1 LADPLE
7 GVEYGTGKA
16 KIMRRADG
24 TLWINSF
31 AHGRTVYDLRFDYR
45 AAKAAIERA
54 PKEHAEERFERVI
67 LAGDLSEN
75 EIERLRNDAA
85 GISGAARRALE
96 ARVRRARQE
105 QLAARARE
113 EHERRIAERR
123 DPRPQIPAPAPD
135 APFLPQMQVLNEVL
149 ANSCSAEPPMRD
161 AEGWV
166 VQVRTRRILSLHALT
181 THGAN
186 HEDTNATRLPAPEQP
201 LLYRLDEPA
210 LAELIERQIEYVDE
224 THRSVHLASVA
235 GIRGTYSKG
244 GVRGSLLCRKPQ

>member
-1 LADPLE
+1 MAGREEADGSLVLTVTSSKLA
-7 GVEYGTGKA
+7 GRSVAGGSGTGWPWL
-16 KIMRRADG
+16 RSSRA
-24 TLWINSF
+24 
-31 AHGRTVYDLRFDYR
+31 
-45 AAKAAIERA
+45 
-54 PKEHAEERFERVI
+54 
-67 LAGDLSEN
+67 
-75 EIERLRNDAA
+75 
-85 GISGAARRALE
+85 AARRTTKFS
-96 ARVRRARQE
+96 
-105 QLAARARE
+105 
-113 EHERRIAERR
+113 
-123 DPRPQIPAPAPD
+123 DS
-135 APFLPQMQVLNEVL
+135 